1 MATHLSKPQVLN
13 RRAVNRRAFLK
24 TSAAGGAALLIGF
37 HLPAHASTDDPA
49 QAQEK
54 PPINPLNAWVRIT
67 PDNRVTLIMAKSEMG
82 QGIMTALPMILAEE
96 LSLDWKQVTIE
107 QAPTDPKLYDLGTG
121 GSGSVFGS
129 WLPLRQ
135 AGAAAREMLI
145 AAAAKHWE
153 VGTDTCRVENGY
165 VLHGHPERSYKYGE
179 LVADAAQLPIPNF
192 NKVPLKNSRDFT
204 IIGKDTHRVDGV
216 LKATGTAKFGID
228 SRPDGLLYAVIARC
242 PVFYGKV
249 ASFDP
254 AKAKAVAGVRDV
266 FQIATSGSGASTNGG
281 VVVLAE
287 NSWAAMQG
295 RKALEIRWDEGPAA
309 TESSEDLHKHFVANA
324 AAKPAEIIRNEGDAN
339 AALAAAPN
347 DAKKVEAAYELPFAA
362 HVCMEPMNCTVHIQS
377 DRAEAWV
384 PTQAP
389 QWAQEVIAGAAKLPK
404 EKVVVHTTLMGGG
417 FGRRYQ
423 ADFVM
428 EAAQVAAHVAKTANK
443 PVMVVWTREDD
454 MHHDFYRP
462 ASYHK
467 CQGLVD
473 AHGNVAVWKHFQTS
487 TSIAAK
493 WGDKGEQASGKG
505 EFGTGATVPYKSPN
519 LRIEYTLAH
528 SSAPRAW
535 WRSVEHSS
543 SGFVVESFV
552 DELAAAAGEDPLAF
566 RLKLLG
572 DPTKLPQFG
581 EEPNAPPLD
590 TGRLRG
596 VLQLAAEKSGWGSPL
611 PEGQGRGVATFFS
624 FNTYTAAVAE
634 VSLQPRE
641 LKVKRLVCTVDCGRV
656 VNPNGVRAQVES
668 AAIYALTATLK
679 DAITIERGRVVQS
692 NFNDY
697 KMMRMSEAPHIEVY
711 LVDSDEQPTGI
722 GEPTVP
728 VIAPSV
734 CNAIF
739 SASRTWKK
747 QVRIRRLPIHPDDLA
762 QA

>member
-1 MATHLSKPQVLN
+1 MATLLSVD
-13 RRAVNRRAFLK
+13 RRTFLK
-24 TSAAGGAALLIGF
+24 TSATAGAALLVGF
-37 HLPAHASTDDPA
+37 HIPARASDPA
-49 QAQEK
+49 EDQEK

-67 PDNRVTLIMAKSEMG
+67 PDNHITLILAKSEMG

-96 LSLDWKQVTIE
+96 LCLDWKQVTIE
-107 QAPTDPKLYDLGTG
+107 QAPTNPKIYDHGTG
-121 GSGSVFGS
+121 GSGSVGGS

-145 AAAAKHWE
+145 TAAAKKWE
-153 VGTDTCRVENGY
+153 VSTDTCQARSGY
-165 VLHGHPERSYKYGE
+165 VVHGHPERSYSYGE
-179 LVADAAQLPIPNF
+179 LVADAALLPIPNL
-192 NKVPLKNSRDFT
+192 KEVPLKNSRDFT
-204 IIGKDTHRVDGV
+204 IIGHTTPRVDTAA
-216 LKATGTAKFGID
+216 KATGAAIYGID
-228 SRPDGLLYAVIARC
+228 ARPAGLVYAVVARC

-249 ASFDP
+249 ASFD
-254 AKAKAVAGVRDV
+254 ATKAKAVPGVREV
-266 FQIATSGSGASTNGG
+266 FQFETSGRGASTTGG
-281 VVVLAE
+281 VAVVAD

-295 RKALEIRWDEGPAA
+295 RKALEVKWDEGPAA
-309 TESSEDLHKHFVANA
+309 TESSEELRNQFVANA
-324 AAKPAEIIRNEGDAN
+324 AAKPGQVIRNEGDAD
-339 AALAAAPN
+339 AALAAPTN
-347 DAKKVEAAYELPFAA
+347 KVEAVYELPFAA

-389 QWAQEVIAGAAKLPK
+389 QWAQAVIAGAAKLPP
-404 EKVVVHTTLMGGG
+404 EKVIVHTTQMGGG

-428 EAAQVAAHVAKTANK
+428 EAAQVAKSLGK

-454 MHHDFYRP
+454 MKHDFYRP

-467 CQGLVD
+467 CQGVVD
-473 AHGNVAVWKHFQTS
+473 DAGNLAAWKHFQTS

-493 WGDKGEQASGKG
+493 WGAKGEENNGKG
-505 EFGTGATVPYKSPN
+505 EFGTGATVPYMSPN
-519 LRIEYTLAH
+519 IRIEYTLAH

-552 DELAAAAGEDPLAF
+552 DELACAAGEDALKF

-572 DPTKLPQFG
+572 DPKKLPQFG
-581 EEPNAPPLD
+581 EGPDAPPLD
-590 TGRLRG
+590 TARLRA
-596 VLQLAAEKSGWGSPL
+596 VLQLAADKSGWGTPL
-611 PEGQGRGVATFFS
+611 PDNEGRGIACFFS
-624 FNTYTAAVAE
+624 FDTYTAAVAE
-634 VSLQPRE
+634 VSLKPRE

-679 DAITIERGRVVQS
+679 DAITVDHGRIVQS

-697 KMMRMSEAPHIEVY
+697 KMMRMNEAPPIEVH
-711 LVDSDEQPTGI
+711 LIASEEKPTGI

-728 VIAPSV
+728 VIAPAL

-739 SASRTWKK
+739 NATRNRK
-747 QVRIRRLPIHPDDLA
+747 QDVRIRRLPIRPEDLA
-762 QA
+762 

>member
-1 MATHLSKPQVLN
+1 MATYLSAEPQVQN
-13 RRAVNRRAFLK
+13 RRTFLK
-24 TSAAGGAALLIGF
+24 ATAAGGVALLVAF
-37 HLPAHASTDDPA
+37 HLPASAADPA
-49 QAQEK
+49 QEQEK
-54 PPINPLNAWVRIT
+54 PPVNPLNAWVRIT
-67 PDNRVTLIMAKSEMG
+67 PDNRVTLILAKSEMG

-96 LSLDWKQVTIE
+96 LCLDWKQVSIE
-107 QAPTDPKLYDLGTG
+107 QAPTNPKIYDHGTG
-121 GSGSVFGS
+121 GSGSVADS

-145 AAAAKHWE
+145 AAAAKRWE
-153 VGTDTCRVENGY
+153 VGTDTCKAQNGY
-165 VLHGHPERSYKYGE
+165 VVHGHPERSYKYGE
-179 LVADAAQLPIPNF
+179 IVADAALLPIPNF
-192 NKVPLKNSRDFT
+192 KDVPLKNSRDFT
-204 IIGKDTHRVDGV
+204 IVGHDTHRFEGAS
-216 LKATGTAKFGID
+216 KATGTAKFGID
-228 SRPDGLLYAVIARC
+228 ARPAGLVYAVIARC

-249 ASFDP
+249 VSFD
-254 AKAKAVAGVRDV
+254 ATKAKAVPGVRDV
-266 FQIATSGSGASTNGG
+266 FAIETSGRGASTTGG
-281 VVVLAE
+281 VAVVAD

-295 RKALEIRWDEGPAA
+295 RKALDVKWDEGAA
-309 TESSEDLHKHFVANA
+309 ANESSEELHKQFVTNA
-324 AAKPAEIIRNEGDAN
+324 AAAPGEVIRNEGDAN
-339 AALAAAPN
+339 AALAAQHI
-347 DAKKVEAAYELPFAA
+347 KVEAVYELPFAA
-362 HVCMEPMNCTVHIQS
+362 HACMEPMNCTVHIQA

-389 QWAQEVIAGAAKLPK
+389 QWAQGVIAEAAKLPP
-404 EKVVVHTTLMGGG
+404 EKVEVHTLLMGGG

-428 EAAQVAAHVAKTANK
+428 EAAQVARKVNQ

-454 MHHDFYRP
+454 LHHDFYRP

-467 CQGLVD
+467 CQGVVTED
-473 AHGNVAVWKHFQTS
+473 GNLAAWKHFQTS

-493 WGDKGEQASGKG
+493 WGAKGEESKGQG

-552 DELAAAAGEDPLAF
+552 DELAAAVGVDALEF

-572 DPTKLPQFG
+572 EPRKLPQFG
-581 EEPNAPPLD
+581 GDPDSPPLD
-590 TGRLRG
+590 TARLKA
-596 VLQLAAEKSGWGSPL
+596 VLQLAAEKAGWGKPL
-611 PEGQGRGVATFFS
+611 PDGEGRGIACFFCFES
-624 FNTYTAAVAE
+624 YTAAVAE
-634 VSLQPRE
+634 VSVRPRD
-641 LKVKRLVCTVDCGRV
+641 LKIKRLVCAVDCGRV

-679 DAITIERGRVVQS
+679 DAITVDRGRVVQS

-697 KMMRMSEAPHIEVY
+697 QMMRMKEAPPIEVH
-711 LVDSDEQPTGI
+711 LVASEEQPTGI

-728 VIAPSV
+728 VIAPAL

-739 SASRTWKK
+739 NATRLWK
-747 QVRIRRLPIHPDDLA
+747 QDVRIRRLPIRNEDLA
-762 QA
+762 